1 MNYVLFINKKME
13 IINTNSF
20 YIANEIRKM
29 ISKGWDENELLIENS
44 NFLLFHRYGP
54 EYLISIMNYTE
65 LIEKIND
72 GFIIKYQN
80 YFIEIN
86 YKYIDETKFII
97 YFKLIE
103 N

>member
-1 MNYVLFINKKME
+1 ME

-29 ISKGWDENELLIENS
+29 ISKGWDENELLVENS
-44 NFLLFHRYGP
+44 NFLLFYKYGP
-54 EYLISIMNYTE
+54 EHLISIMNYTE

-86 YKYIDETKFII
+86 YKYIDETKFKIN
-97 YFKLIE
+97 FKLIE